1 MPPAVSTTTATTLPV
16 IAAII
21 PAAIVATILPGPIM
35 MALLVSAVRAFR
47 VGWGRRIGF
56 GRGRRFVV
64 AALMMTPA
72 PVIVPVACFAPILP
86 AVIRP
91 RSLVA
96 APRPPDILV
105 LDLLRRAGLFGG
117 SGGWIRLCGR

>member
-1 MPPAVSTTTATTLPV
+1 MPPAVSTTTAATALPV

-21 PAAIVATILPGPIM
+21 PAAIVATILPGPIV
-35 MALLVSAVRAFR
+35 MALLVGAVRAFR
-47 VGWGRRIGF
+47 AGRGRCIGF

-72 PVIVPVACFAPILP
+72 PAIVPFACFAPILA

-96 APRPPDILV
+96 APRPPDVLV

-117 SGGWIRLCGR
+117 SG

>member
-1 MPPAVSTTTATTLPV
+1 MAPAISTTTAATLPV

-35 MALLVSAVRAFR
+35 MAFLVSAVRAFR
-47 VGWGRRIGF
+47 AGWGRCIGF
-56 GRGRRFVV
+56 GRGRRLVV

-72 PVIVPVACFAPILP
+72 PAIVPVASFAPILP
-86 AVIRP
+86 AVVRP

-96 APRPPDILV
+96 APWPPDVLV

-117 SGGWIRLCGR
+117 SG